1 MSPRSSSS
9 SRSPP
14 SKSKNPRPKKTPL
27 TILLSYTATASSL
40 RSQLETD
47 LTTIRK
53 RIRRAK
59 YHNIPQTNLLS
70 IIASIK
76 QLADIYATTA
86 MAYVTARNTAELYAI
101 SASAL
106 EKLMRVEEEL
116 KKFDNVN
123 LGGDDDGLDC
133 SGASKEGRRDSRR
146 EGEYERRERRKEEVR
161 RESALYYEREG
172 RRRKEPS
179 DLNNTLQHDPQYA
192 NYRRNDESSS
202 FTPEGARSPPSSTRQ
217 LRPPRPP
224 HAVSSPRQTQQ
235 PDCENPYAETIEGR
249 FELMGVPDLG
259 GRRRERYNVFQTG
272 RAGLGS
278 DVHVKTVPAKKPDV
292 HVKTVP
298 VKKPEAVEVGRGAE
312 TEKPVRP
319 VYGTVKVIPAKGRL
333 VKRLLENKRN

>member
-1 MSPRSSSS
+1 MSSPSSSS

-14 SKSKNPRPKKTPL
+14 SKSKSPRPKKTPL

-116 KKFDNVN
+116 KKFDNIN
-123 LGGDDDGLDC
+123 LDGDDDDDYDC
-133 SGASKEGRRDSRR
+133 SG
-146 EGEYERRERRKEEVR
+146 
-161 RESALYYEREG
+161 
-172 RRRKEPS
+172 
-179 DLNNTLQHDPQYA
+179 
-192 NYRRNDESSS
+192 
-202 FTPEGARSPPSSTRQ
+202 
-217 LRPPRPP
+217 
-224 HAVSSPRQTQQ
+224 TQQ

-272 RAGLGS
+272 SAGLGS
-278 DVHVKTVPAKKPDV
+278 VAQVKS
-292 HVKTVP
+292 VP
-298 VKKPEAVEVGRGAE
+298 VKKPEAVEVDRGAE

-319 VYGTVKVIPAKGRL
+319 VYGTVKVTPANGRL
-333 VKRLLENKRN
+333 VKRRPENKRK

>member
-1 MSPRSSSS
+1 MSPPSSSS

-14 SKSKNPRPKKTPL
+14 SKSKSPRPKKTPL
-27 TILLSYTATASSL
+27 TILLSYTATAFSL
-40 RSQLETD
+40 RSQIETD

-59 YHNIPQTNLLS
+59 YHNIPQTNLLA

-86 MAYVTARNTAELYAI
+86 MAYVTASNTAELYAI

-116 KKFDNVN
+116 KKFDNIN
-123 LGGDDDGLDC
+123 LDGDDDDDY
-133 SGASKEGRRDSRR
+133 SGVSKEGRRESRR

-172 RRRKEPS
+172 TRRREPS
-179 DLNNTLQHDPQYA
+179 DLKNTLHHDPQYS
-192 NYRRNDESSS
+192 NYRRNGESSS
-202 FTPEGARSPPSSTRQ
+202 SAPKSTHSPSSSTRQ
-217 LRPPRPP
+217 PRPLRPP
-224 HAVSSPRQTQQ
+224 HAVSSPRQTQR

-272 RAGLGS
+272 SAGLGS
-278 DVHVKTVPAKKPDV
+278 DVRVKSVQ
-292 HVKTVP
+292 
-298 VKKPEAVEVGRGAE
+298 VKKPEAVEINRGAE

-319 VYGTVKVIPAKGRL
+319 VYGTVKITPANGRP
-333 VKRLLENKRN
+333 VKRRPENQ

>member
-1 MSPRSSSS
+1 MSPPSSSS

-14 SKSKNPRPKKTPL
+14 SKSKSPRPKKTPL

-116 KKFDNVN
+116 KKFDNIN
-123 LGGDDDGLDC
+123 LDGDDDDDYDC
-133 SGASKEGRRDSRR
+133 SG
-146 EGEYERRERRKEEVR
+146 
-161 RESALYYEREG
+161 
-172 RRRKEPS
+172 
-179 DLNNTLQHDPQYA
+179 HDPQYS
-192 NYRRNDESSS
+192 NYRRNGESSS
-202 FTPEGARSPPSSTRQ
+202 SAPKSTHSPYSSTRQ
-217 LRPPRPP
+217 PRPP

-272 RAGLGS
+272 SAGLGS
-278 DVHVKTVPAKKPDV
+278 VAQVKS
-292 HVKTVP
+292 VP
-298 VKKPEAVEVGRGAE
+298 VKKPEAVEVDRGAE

-319 VYGTVKVIPAKGRL
+319 VYGTVKVTPANGRL
-333 VKRLLENKRN
+333 VKRRPENKRK

>member
-1 MSPRSSSS
+1 MSPPSSSS

-14 SKSKNPRPKKTPL
+14 SMSKSPRPKKTPL
-27 TILLSYTATASSL
+27 TILLSYIATASSL

-116 KKFDNVN
+116 KKFDNIN
-123 LGGDDDGLDC
+123 LDGDDDDDYDC
-133 SGASKEGRRDSRR
+133 SGVSKEGRRESRR

-172 RRRKEPS
+172 RRRRDPS
-179 DLNNTLQHDPQYA
+179 DLKNTLQHDPQYS
-192 NYRRNDESSS
+192 NYRRNGESSS
-202 FTPEGARSPPSSTRQ
+202 SAPKSTHSPYSSTRQ
-217 LRPPRPP
+217 PRPPRPP

-272 RAGLGS
+272 SAGLGS
-278 DVHVKTVPAKKPDV
+278 VAQVKS
-292 HVKTVP
+292 VP
-298 VKKPEAVEVGRGAE
+298 VKKPEAVEVDRGAE

-319 VYGTVKVIPAKGRL
+319 VYGTVKVTPANGRL
-333 VKRLLENKRN
+333 VKRRLENKRK

>member
-14 SKSKNPRPKKTPL
+14 SKFKNPRPKKTPL

-59 YHNIPQTNLLS
+59 YYNIPQTNLLS

-86 MAYVTARNTAELYAI
+86 MA
-101 SASAL
+101 
-106 EKLMRVEEEL
+106 
-116 KKFDNVN
+116 
-123 LGGDDDGLDC
+123 
-133 SGASKEGRRDSRR
+133 
-146 EGEYERRERRKEEVR
+146 
-161 RESALYYEREG
+161 
-172 RRRKEPS
+172 
-179 DLNNTLQHDPQYA
+179 
-192 NYRRNDESSS
+192 RNDESSS

-272 RAGLGS
+272 SAGLGS

-298 VKKPEAVEVGRGAE
+298 VKKPEAVEVGRRAE

-319 VYGTVKVIPAKGRL
+319 VYGTVKVIPAKGGL
-333 VKRLLENKRN
+333 VKKLLENKRN

>member
-1 MSPRSSSS
+1 MSPPSSSS

-14 SKSKNPRPKKTPL
+14 SKSKSPRPKKTPL
-27 TILLSYTATASSL
+27 TILLSYTATAFSL
-40 RSQLETD
+40 RSQIETD

-59 YHNIPQTNLLS
+59 YHNIPQTNLLA

-86 MAYVTARNTAELYAI
+86 MAYVTASNTAELYAI

-116 KKFDNVN
+116 KKFDNIN
-123 LGGDDDGLDC
+123 LDGDDDDDY
-133 SGASKEGRRDSRR
+133 SG
-146 EGEYERRERRKEEVR
+146 
-161 RESALYYEREG
+161 
-172 RRRKEPS
+172 
-179 DLNNTLQHDPQYA
+179 
-192 NYRRNDESSS
+192 
-202 FTPEGARSPPSSTRQ
+202 
-217 LRPPRPP
+217 
-224 HAVSSPRQTQQ
+224 TQR

-272 RAGLGS
+272 SAGLGS
-278 DVHVKTVPAKKPDV
+278 DVRVKSVQ
-292 HVKTVP
+292 
-298 VKKPEAVEVGRGAE
+298 VKKPEAVEINRGAE

-319 VYGTVKVIPAKGRL
+319 VYGTVKITPANGRP
-333 VKRLLENKRN
+333 VKRRPENQ